1 MNKLINLILL
11 TAIATACNTSDQEF
25 DATGN
30 FEADETIVSAEGN
43 GKLAQFLIEEGRE
56 LKADQFVGY
65 IDTTQLYLKKK
76 QLEYSIKAVLSKKPD
91 IAKQLSST
99 QEQIDFTTR
108 EKDRFERLLKEDAAT
123 QKQVDDLVSQLE
135 VLQKQYDALQS
146 SLQIS
151 TNAITKESL
160 PLDAQIDQLNDQIQK
175 SKIVSPKS
183 GTVLAK
189 YAEEGELAM
198 NGKALFKM
206 ADLSVINLRVYI
218 SGSQLP
224 SVKLG
229 QDVKV
234 MVDANADE
242 YKEYKGKVFWISDK
256 AEFTPKTIM
265 TKEERANLVYA
276 IKISV
281 PNDGTLKIGMYGE
294 VLFQ

>member
-56 LKADQFVGY
+56 VKADQFVGY

>member
-30 FEADETIVSAEGN
+30 FEAEETIVSAEGN
-43 GKLAQFLIEEGRE
+43 GKLVRFLVEEGQE
-56 LKADQFVGY
+56 VKANQIVGY

-224 SVKLG
+224 GVKLG

>member
-281 PNDGTLKIGMYGE
+281 PNDGTLKIAMYGE